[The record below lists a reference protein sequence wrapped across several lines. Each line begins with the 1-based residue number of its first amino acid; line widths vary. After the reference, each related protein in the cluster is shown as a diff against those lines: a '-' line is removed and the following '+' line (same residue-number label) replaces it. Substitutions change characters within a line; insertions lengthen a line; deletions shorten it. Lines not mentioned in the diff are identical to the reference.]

1 VHRKVLFFIFD
12 GSLAL
17 GVMIGIGGA
26 YIMSNFTGGV
36 RPSGGGGGGGA
47 FTQPHITPVFP
58 ASDLFT
64 LWLLSFI
71 VSLIDVLYPTWKVSR
86 LSPSFNLIQ

>member
-1 VHRKVLFFIFD
+1 LLHRKVLFFIFD

-26 YIMSNFTGGV
+26 YIMSNFTGGI
-36 RPSGGGGGGGA
+36 RPSGGGGGGA
-47 FTQPHITPVFP
+47 FAQPHITPVFP

-64 LWLLSFI
+64 VWLLSFI
-71 VSLIDVLYPTWKVSR
+71 VSLIDVLYPTWKASR
-86 LSPSFNLIQ
+86 LSPLFNLIQ

>member
-36 RPSGGGGGGGA
+36 RPSGGGCGGA
-47 FTQPHITPVFP
+47 FAQSHITPVFP
-58 ASDLFT
+58 VSDLFT
-64 LWLLSFI
+64 VWLLSFI
-71 VSLIDVLYPTWKVSR
+71 VILIDVLYPTWKAYDYHVH
-86 LSPSFNLIQ
+86 LIIMI